1 MRVWYETDSRTAK
14 AGWDFV
20 PVSGELLFEARERA
34 KSLHVEILDDNLPEG
49 PEEFALTLTKVDLW
63 GR

>member
-1 MRVWYETDSRTAK
+1 MRVWYETGSKTAE
-14 AGWDFV
+14 AGRDFV

-34 KSLHVEILDDNLPEG
+34 RSLHVEILDDNLPEG
-49 PEEFALTLTKVDLW
+49 PEEFVLAITEVELQ